1 MALPPD
7 DPPPGVP
14 EWVVTYGD
22 MMSLLLTFFIMLVS
36 MAEMKQEGKMK
47 TMLNSMKEQFGP
59 LDGKFGTPGDGLPT
73 TGAMEFG
80 GSKSD
85 SSEGGV
91 KKGGQISKGLAGP
104 SRSVKRLANGTVIT
118 LGGPTMFPVNSAAVT
133 EAAQTDI
140 KQLAEVL
147 NGRVNQIVI
156 SGHASREPL
165 PPDSP
170 FADPFALSFARARN
184 CADLLIAR
192 GISPARLQLVA
203 IGDSEPKIVSRDPEA
218 QQQNDRVDVFVVDTY
233 TSADSTRSSPDKS
246 PAGPAGTAAS
256 PAERP

>member
-47 TMLNSMKEQFGP
+47 TMLNSLKEQFGP
-59 LDGKFGTPGDGLPT
+59 LDGKYGTPGDGLPT
-73 TGAMEFG
+73 TGAMEFS

-91 KKGGQISKGLAGP
+91 KKGGQISRGLAGP

-118 LGGPTMFPVNSAAVT
+118 LGGPATFPLSSDVVT
-133 EAAQTDI
+133 ETARTDLN
-140 KQLAEVL
+140 QLAEML
-147 NGRVNQIVI
+147 KGRLNQIVI

-170 FADPFALSFARARN
+170 FADPFSLSFARARN
-184 CADLLIAR
+184 CAELLIAG
-192 GISPARLQLVA
+192 GIAPSRIQLVA
-203 IGDSEPKIVSRDPEA
+203 VGDSEPKIVSRHPEA
-218 QQQNDRVDVFVVDTY
+218 QLQNDRVDVFVVDSY
-233 TSADSTRSSPDKS
+233 TSADFSHDSPDQLPET
-246 PAGPAGTAAS
+246 PAGSSAP
-256 PAERP
+256 PAER